1 MWRRCLYPWPVL
13 WHSFRRGTSTTLLSA
28 PWMYWGVTVISVN
41 PAQYTCSPT
50 RRISNCLYYNG
61 SLAAGSNGYK
71 LMAFLSPN
79 TRSIV
84 FSFSIVDLTREK
96 DCLSVNLLY
105 FFIPIEPNDKCVYIF
120 STCIYILNF
129 FLYTCWWYEQ
139 GYLPGL
145 LTEMKCCYNKFLLVK
160 KQWKNQEK

>member
-41 PAQYTCSPT
+41 PAPYTCSPT
-50 RRISNCLYYNG
+50 RRISNCLYYKG

-129 FLYTCWWYEQ
+129 FFVYMLMIRT
-139 GYLPGL
+139 GISARIVDRN
-145 LTEMKCCYNKFLLVK
+145 EMLF
-160 KQWKNQEK
+160 